1 MARGHRTSL
10 RIVKGVE
17 NIGKRTP
24 SVPRETDCRSK
35 RLSDSPRVSSREF
48 RRGWKMSANGL
59 YRTLNTDFKNG
70 ELENGDCREMDFHF
84 SE

>member
-1 MARGHRTSL
+1 MSVRERL
-10 RIVKGVE
+10 RKY
-17 NIGKRTP
+17 T
-24 SVPRETDCRSK
+24 CSK
-35 RLSDSPRVSSREF
+35 VEF
-48 RRGWKMSANGL
+48 RKGWKMSGNGL

>member
-1 MARGHRTSL
+1 M
-10 RIVKGVE
+10 
-17 NIGKRTP
+17 
-24 SVPRETDCRSK
+24 
-35 RLSDSPRVSSREF
+35 SR
-48 RRGWKMSANGL
+48 NGL